1 MVVVNAQL
9 SAQGMR
15 QEVLTGQRT
24 LDTFRQDVNKYL
36 DQQHQIQALPAAQDC
51 GIVRINLQ
59 VSLLK
64 SLHFSSCR
72 QMPLCSR
79 MPASVL
85 LHTTDRR
92 TLKADLI
99 LSTPTRSA

>member
-15 QEVLTGQRT
+15 QEVLSAQRT

-59 VSLLK
+59 VSLEK
-64 SLHFSSCR
+64 SPHFFSCM

-79 MPASVL
+79 LPASIP
-85 LHTTDRR
+85 LHT
-92 TLKADLI
+92 LI
-99 LSTPTRSA
+99 AEHSKQI